1 MILVAGSTGNL
12 GGEVCRLLVE
22 QGHSVR
28 GLVRASS
35 DPARIATLRDA
46 GVDVVVGDLRQPS
59 SLAAACDGVT
69 AVISTA
75 SATTA
80 AREGDSVINVDGAGQ
95 VALVDAARAAG
106 VGHFVF
112 VSFSGGVETDS
123 PLRTSKRTVEQH
135 LRESGMTWTVLR
147 PSVFMEIWLSPL
159 LGFDVPNRHTTI
171 YGSGGAP
178 ISYISLYDVARFCLE
193 SLHNA
198 AACNAVLELGGPEPI
213 TPLQAVRIAEEVTG
227 AAIAA
232 THVPVEALQA
242 QYEAAQDPLQ
252 KSFAALM
259 LAIAFG
265 DSIDMRETL
274 HSFPMQLRSVR
285 EFMQQT
291 YGPFVVAPTA

>member
-22 QGHSVR
+22 QSQSVR

-35 DPARIATLRDA
+35 DPARVAALRAA
-46 GVDVVVGDLRQPS
+46 GVDMVVGDLRQPS

-75 SATTA
+75 SATAT

-95 VALVDAARAAG
+95 MALVDAARTAG
-106 VGHFVF
+106 VGHFSF

-123 PLRTSKRTVEQH
+123 PLRTSKRAAEQH
-135 LRESGMTWTVLR
+135 LRDSGMTWTVLR

-159 LGFDVPNRHTTI
+159 LGFDVQNRRATI

-178 ISYISLYDVARFCLE
+178 ISYISLYDVARFCVE
-193 SLHNA
+193 SLHNGA
-198 AACNAVLELGGPEPI
+198 ARNAVLELGGPEPI
-213 TPLQAVRIAEEVTG
+213 TPLQAVRIAEEITG
-227 AAIAA
+227 AAITK
-232 THVPVEALQA
+232 THVPLEALQA
-242 QYEAAQDPLQ
+242 QHEAAEDPLQ

-259 LAIAFG
+259 LSVAHG
-265 DSIDMRETL
+265 DSIDMRQTL
-274 HSFPMQLRSVR
+274 RSFPMQLRSVR

-291 YGPFVVAPTA
+291 YGPLVVAPTA